1 MNQEITPKFIRE
13 RITDLRI
20 EKHVSEYLMSYDLGH
35 SRGYVNNISS
45 GKSLPSMKEFL
56 SICEYFGITPE
67 DFFRQEQRYPVTIQ
81 EIVRCL
87 ESLSKEELEMV
98 LKLVKM
104 LAKSED
110 G

>member
-1 MNQEITPKFIRE
+1 
-13 RITDLRI
+13 
-20 EKHVSEYLMSYDLGH
+20 
-35 SRGYVNNISS
+35 
-45 GKSLPSMKEFL
+45 MKEFL